1 MSRDLFT
8 KFSNREMKGWIKK
21 EIFDLLPSHFFEDP
35 MSSIEGMG
43 GEVIKKSKRRMA
55 AILTLPK
62 QQRIFFKR
70 DRSRGWIESFKYF
83 LFRSKAR
90 KEYFIADQLRKK
102 NLNIPNPLG
111 WMEKTRVGFVKES
124 YYLSEAMGNGTS
136 FIQDPVKKM
145 EDTFLY
151 ELAKTVRTIHDSGL
165 FHKDLH
171 AGNFLW
177 NGASF
182 FLTDLHRAKIVRAVS
197 FDQRLLNLSQL
208 FHSLRSAWDE
218 GKRFRFMDK
227 YFEGDPVPSE
237 KKEEFFRKIGTL
249 MDRLQMRQWRSRT
262 KRCLMESTEFSLKRE
277 KGVTI
282 YHRRDFPVDRSKK
295 VVEDHLSLIKEK
307 PSALTKISPEVIVSL
322 LDDGREKVGVKQF
335 RYSHFLDI
343 FKNLFRPSKGLR
355 SWVAG
360 NGLMARGIPSLNPLA
375 LFEQRKWWGV
385 NESFLIMEASQKGLE
400 MDRYILEGFVD
411 FRKKRLFIK
420 HFAQWLSHLHQRNL
434 YHQDMKTCNILVS
447 ENGGTW
453 DFYLLDLEDIRLDKK
468 VDEKSLFKNF
478 LQLNTSI
485 PKTMTRTDRLR
496 FLKEYLHEQPVIRDV
511 KNFIIRLMENSRERG
526 MVYVSSQ
533 GVVMEKWS

>member
-1 MSRDLFT
+1 MSRHSFT
-8 KFSNREMKGWIKK
+8 KSSNREMKGWIKE
-21 EIFDLLPSHFFEDP
+21 EIFDLLPSHFFENP
-35 MSSIEGMG
+35 VSSIEEMG

-55 AILTLPK
+55 AILTLPN

-70 DRSRGWIESFKYF
+70 DRIEGWVESFKYL

-90 KEYFIADQLRKK
+90 KEWFIAGQLRKK

-111 WMEKTRVGFVKES
+111 WMEKTRLGFVKES

-136 FIQDPVKKM
+136 FIEDPVKKM
-145 EDTFLY
+145 EDSSLD
-151 ELAKTVRTIHDSGL
+151 ELAETVRRIHDSGL

-177 NGASF
+177 DGASF
-182 FLTDLHRAKIVRAVS
+182 FLTDLHRAKIVRSVS
-197 FDQRLLNLSQL
+197 FKQRLLNLSQL
-208 FHSLRSAWDE
+208 FHSLRSTWDK
-218 GKRFRFMDK
+218 GKRLRFMNR
-227 YFEGDPVPSE
+227 YFEGNPVPSE

-262 KRCLMESTEFSLKRE
+262 KRCLKESTEFSLKKE

-282 YHRRDFPVDRSKK
+282 YHRRDFPVDRLRK

-307 PSALTKISPEVIVSL
+307 PSELAKISQEVIVSL
-322 LDDGREKVGVKQF
+322 LNDGREKVGVKQF
-335 RYSHFLDI
+335 RYSHFFSI

-360 NGLMARGIPSLNPLA
+360 NGLTARGIPSLKPLA
-375 LFEQRKWWGV
+375 LFERRKWWGV
-385 NESFLIMEASQKGLE
+385 NESFLIMEASEKGLE
-400 MDRYILEGFVD
+400 MDRYILKGFGD
-411 FRKKRLFIK
+411 FRKKKLFIK

-453 DFYLLDLEDIRLDKK
+453 DFYLLDLEDIRLDEK
-468 VDEKSLFKNF
+468 VDEKSLFKNL

-496 FLKEYLHEQPVIRDV
+496 FLKEYLHQQLVIRDV
-511 KNFIIRLMENSRERG
+511 KNFIDRLMKSSRERG
-526 MVYVSSQ
+526 IVYVSPQ
-533 GVVMEKWS
+533 GVVAEKGS

>member
-1 MSRDLFT
+1 
-8 KFSNREMKGWIKK
+8 
-21 EIFDLLPSHFFEDP
+21 
-35 MSSIEGMG
+35 
-43 GEVIKKSKRRMA
+43 
-55 AILTLPK
+55 
-62 QQRIFFKR
+62 
-70 DRSRGWIESFKYF
+70 
-83 LFRSKAR
+83 
-90 KEYFIADQLRKK
+90 
-102 NLNIPNPLG
+102 
-111 WMEKTRVGFVKES
+111 
-124 YYLSEAMGNGTS
+124 
-136 FIQDPVKKM
+136 
-145 EDTFLY
+145 
-151 ELAKTVRTIHDSGL
+151 
-165 FHKDLH
+165 
-171 AGNFLW
+171 
-177 NGASF
+177 
-182 FLTDLHRAKIVRAVS
+182 
-197 FDQRLLNLSQL
+197 
-208 FHSLRSAWDE
+208 
-218 GKRFRFMDK
+218 
-227 YFEGDPVPSE
+227 
-237 KKEEFFRKIGTL
+237 
-249 MDRLQMRQWRSRT
+249 
-262 KRCLMESTEFSLKRE
+262 MESTEFSLKRE

-385 NESFLIMEASQKGLE
+385 NESFLIMEASRKGLE